1 MLHLYLL
8 SLIVFALVLHLC
20 LLEHSG
26 VLILK
31 KLLVSHASLI
41 IFESLLEQ
49 HGICYDLK
57 VGPRMMSIQV
67 GYNKNYHRK

>member
-8 SLIVFALVLHLC
+8 SLIVFALVLHLY
-20 LLEHSG
+20 LLEHGG

-31 KLLVSHASLI
+31 ILLMIHLYY
-41 IFESLLEQ
+41 FESILEQ
-49 HGICYDLK
+49 HGICFGYK
-57 VGPRMMSIQV
+57 FGPRMMSIQV

>member
-8 SLIVFALVLHLC
+8 SLIVFALVLHLY
-20 LLEHSG
+20 LLEHGG

-31 KLLVSHASLI
+31 KFLVSHASLI
-41 IFESLLEQ
+41 LFESILEQ
-49 HGICYDLK
+49 HGIFYGYK
-57 VGPRMMSIQV
+57 IGPRMVGIQV